1 MGRKRTSDDEKYL
14 KRRRYYLKSK
24 GYTDKEIDD
33 LPEFKGYYLKSKGY
47 TDKEIDDL
55 LYETSKEPE
64 FKGFFNDI
72 DLVNNFNKTLL
83 NLNEGSMD
91 TDNSQETLESNEEID
106 ETNINTNTNLDTNTN
121 TNTNSDT
128 NTNANTN
135 EFVSD
140 NVKFEFD
147 DTLKN
152 EDTNFTQQE
161 QATQDQE
168 DNKEGGSISGK
179 MFMLTFNVLL
189 TTVSKYVKK
198 DLTFNNDEINEFS
211 KLYDEAYPEG
221 LPISPKYVFW
231 GGIIVTISTKALKK

>member
-1 MGRKRTSDDEKYL
+1 MGRKRTQPYEKYL

-24 GYTDKEIDD
+24 GYSEEEI
-33 LPEFKGYYLKSKGY
+33 EK
-47 TDKEIDDL
+47 L
-55 LYETSKEPE
+55 LNETAEDPLFDSVT
-64 FKGFFNDI
+64 NDI

-106 ETNINTNTNLDTNTN
+106 DTNTNTNTNLDTNTN
-121 TNTNSDT
+121 TNTNLDT
-128 NTNANTN
+128 NTNSDINTN

-152 EDTNFTQQE
+152 EDKEFTEQQQQE
-161 QATQDQE
+161 QQQNNNLSDDT
-168 DNKEGGSISGK
+168 SSVSGK
-179 MFMLTFNVLL
+179 MFMLTLNILL
-189 TTVSKYVKK
+189 TSASKFIKK
-198 DLTFNNDEINEFS
+198 DITLDEQEVNEFA

-221 LPISPKYVFW
+221 LPISPKVVFW
-231 GGIIVTISTKALKK
+231 GGLAMTITTKAMKK

>member
-1 MGRKRTSDDEKYL
+1 MGRKRTQTEEKYL

-24 GYTDKEIDD
+24 GYSDEEIEKI
-33 LPEFKGYYLKSKGY
+33 LN
-47 TDKEIDDL
+47 
-55 LYETSKEPE
+55 ETAEDPLFDSIM
-64 FKGFFNDI
+64 NDI

-83 NLNEGSMD
+83 NLNEGKMN
-91 TDNSQETLESNEEID
+91 TNNLEEIIETNEEID
-106 ETNINTNTNLDTNTN
+106 ETKTNDKTFTNTNDKTNDNVFVNDDTNINSDTNTN
-121 TNTNSDT
+121 TNTNK
-128 NTNANTN
+128 
-135 EFVSD
+135 FVSD

-147 DTLKN
+147 DNLKN
-152 EDTNFTQQE
+152 EDNQFTEQQQ

-189 TTVSKYVKK
+189 TTVSKFVKK
-198 DLTFNNDEINEFS
+198 DLTFDNDEINEFS

-231 GGIIVTISTKALKK
+231 GGIIVTITTKALKK

>member
-1 MGRKRTSDDEKYL
+1 MGRKRTQPYEKYL

-24 GYTDKEIDD
+24 GYSDEEIEAMLEQTAEDPLFND
-33 LPEFKGYYLKSKGY
+33 VL
-47 TDKEIDDL
+47 
-55 LYETSKEPE
+55 
-64 FKGFFNDI
+64 NDI
-72 DLVNNFNKTLL
+72 DLVNQFNKTLL

-106 ETNINTNTNLDTNTN
+106 DTNTN
-121 TNTNSDT
+121 TNTND
-128 NTNANTN
+128 NVFVNDN
-135 EFVSD
+135 VSD

-147 DTLKN
+147 DNLKN
-152 EDTNFTQQE
+152 EDSQFTEQQQ

-189 TTVSKYVKK
+189 TTVSKFVKK
-198 DLTFNNDEINEFS
+198 DLTFDNDEINEFS

-221 LPISPKYVFW
+221 MPINPKYVFW

>member
-1 MGRKRTSDDEKYL
+1 MGRKRTQPLEKYL

-24 GYTDKEIDD
+24 GYSDEEVEKLLNETAED
-33 LPEFKGYYLKSKGY
+33 PEDPLFDSV
-47 TDKEIDDL
+47 T
-55 LYETSKEPE
+55 
-64 FKGFFNDI
+64 NDI
-72 DLVNNFNKTLL
+72 DIVNNFNKTLL

-106 ETNINTNTNLDTNTN
+106 DTNTNTNTNLDTNTN

-128 NTNANTN
+128 NTNANANTN

-161 QATQDQE
+161 QPTEQKKDIAE
-168 DNKEGGSISGK
+168 DSSVSGK
-179 MFMLTFNVLL
+179 MFMLTVNILL
-189 TTVSKYVKK
+189 TSASKFIKK
-198 DLTFNNDEINEFS
+198 DITLDEQEINEFA

-221 LPISPKYVFW
+221 LPVNPKIVFW
-231 GGIIVTISTKALKK
+231 GGLAMTITTKALKK

>member
-1 MGRKRTSDDEKYL
+1 MGRKRTQPYEKYL

-24 GYTDKEIDD
+24 GYLDEEI
-33 LPEFKGYYLKSKGY
+33 EK
-47 TDKEIDDL
+47 L
-55 LYETSKEPE
+55 LNETAEDPLFDSVT
-64 FKGFFNDI
+64 I
-72 DLVNNFNKTLL
+72 VIVLVNNLKKTLL
-83 NLNEGSMD
+83 NFNEGKMD

-106 ETNINTNTNLDTNTN
+106 DTNTNTNTNTNLDTNTN
-121 TNTNSDT
+121 SD
-128 NTNANTN
+128 ANTN

-147 DTLKN
+147 DNLKN
-152 EDTNFTQQE
+152 EDSQFTEQQQ

-189 TTVSKYVKK
+189 TTVSKFVKK
-198 DLTFNNDEINEFS
+198 DLTFDNDEINEFS

-221 LPISPKYVFW
+221 MPINPKYVFW

>member
-1 MGRKRTSDDEKYL
+1 MGRKRTQPYEKYL

-24 GYTDKEIDD
+24 GYSDEEI
-33 LPEFKGYYLKSKGY
+33 EK
-47 TDKEIDDL
+47 L
-55 LYETSKEPE
+55 LNETAEDPLFDSVT
-64 FKGFFNDI
+64 NDI

-106 ETNINTNTNLDTNTN
+106 DTNTNTNTNLDTNTN

-161 QATQDQE
+161 QHTQDQE

-221 LPISPKYVFW
+221 LPINPKYVFW